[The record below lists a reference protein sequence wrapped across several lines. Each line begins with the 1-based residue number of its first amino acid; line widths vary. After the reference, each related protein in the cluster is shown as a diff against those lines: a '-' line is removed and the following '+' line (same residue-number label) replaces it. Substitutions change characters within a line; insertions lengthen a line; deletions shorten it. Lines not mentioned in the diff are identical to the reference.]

1 MVYIL
6 VVFGC
11 LFLGFAIAVTSFFY
25 TVATTRQ
32 YKYFYIKNSLY
43 VSCMYHDV
51 AARDLRKQATDVI
64 RCFNEDVWLKINSE
78 LYIDIN
84 TQMFLG
90 EADLRCYTI
99 KEIILLAA
107 TFSSMVKDDYFL
119 GAKFTNKQIQ
129 TIKTGDRHLMEA
141 AGILQEFGNYGL
153 KLANMRI
160 MYRDQICHFIHHL
173 NKIGPKKLIK
183 NFEINFE
190 AFNMMDVPYLSDQC

>member
-1 MVYIL
+1 MGIL
-6 VVFGC
+6 LSVFWSSYSFI
-11 LFLGFAIAVTSFFY
+11 LFVKDKTLH
-25 TVATTRQ
+25 
-32 YKYFYIKNSLY
+32 YKYFYIKNTLY
-43 VSCMYHDV
+43 VSCMYYNISKL
-51 AARDLRKQATDVI
+51 DLRKQANDVI
-64 RCFNEDVWLKINSE
+64 KCFNEDVWLNINSE

-84 TQMFLG
+84 TKMFLG

-107 TFSSMVKDDYFL
+107 TFSSMVKEDYFL

-129 TIKTGDRHLMEA
+129 TIKTGDRHLVEA
-141 AGILQEFGNYGL
+141 AGILQEFDAYQL
-153 KLANMRI
+153 KLTNMRS

-173 NKIGPKKLIK
+173 NKIVPKKLIK